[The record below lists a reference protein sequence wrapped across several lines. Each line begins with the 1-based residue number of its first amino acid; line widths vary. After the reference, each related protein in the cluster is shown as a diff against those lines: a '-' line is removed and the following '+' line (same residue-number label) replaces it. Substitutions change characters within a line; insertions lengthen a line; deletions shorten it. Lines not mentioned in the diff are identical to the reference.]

1 MMTLNIASGAARV
14 NAPQVRPAHL
24 ELILSHESV
33 PGPNRTLN
41 GLSLYHLAGQGD
53 QHSDLM
59 SGEAL
64 DWSQTAEIAA
74 LFAGL

>member
-1 MMTLNIASGAARV
+1 MRRFVASQRY
-14 NAPQVRPAHL
+14 VRSREVKPTCQGHCSTDAND
-24 ELILSHESV
+24 
-33 PGPNRTLN
+33 PKRTLN
-41 GLSLYHLAGQGD
+41 GPSLYHLAGQGD

-59 SGEAL
+59 SGGAL

>member
-1 MMTLNIASGAARV
+1 MQYGHNILAVSISGCD
-14 NAPQVRPAHL
+14 
-24 ELILSHESV
+24 
-33 PGPNRTLN
+33 PNRTLN
-41 GLSLYHLAGQGD
+41 GPSLYHLAGQGD

>member
-1 MMTLNIASGAARV
+1 MAGPAAG
-14 NAPQVRPAHL
+14 L
-24 ELILSHESV
+24 V
-33 PGPNRTLN
+33 PVENDPNRTLN
-41 GLSLYHLAGQGD
+41 GPSLYHLSGQGD